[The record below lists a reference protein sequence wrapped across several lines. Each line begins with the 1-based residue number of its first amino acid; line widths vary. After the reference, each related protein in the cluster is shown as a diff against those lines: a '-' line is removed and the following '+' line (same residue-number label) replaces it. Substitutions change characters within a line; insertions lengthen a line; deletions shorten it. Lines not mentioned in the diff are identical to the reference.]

1 MQNLPI
7 GEVLKEYGYITQ
19 EQIDQAL
26 QFQKTQSGKKVRFG
40 TLLQEMGFVT
50 ETQVLEALGK
60 KLDLQMVNLEEYEVN
75 VDVVAKVP
83 KQLAEKY
90 NVIALSENDSRLQ
103 LAMSDP
109 LNFYAQEDI
118 RQIVDMPLEVLLS
131 ESPKIKKAIEY
142 YYAEISTKQAA
153 KKANISAED
162 IEVPQLTADDA
173 DDDVP
178 IIKLINSLLV
188 RGYSTNAS
196 DIHIEPFKDFTQVRM
211 RIDGQMV
218 SYLTLEKAL
227 HNSIVARIKIMSNL
241 NIAEKRIPQDGNF
254 HAVLEGIDIS
264 MRISVLPTTHG
275 EKIVMRYL
283 VSDTK
288 IDHAGHFG
296 MNEYSY
302 NMLMKMMSAPNGII
316 YITGPTGSGKTT
328 TLYMV
333 LQHLSQRPVNISTIE
348 DPVEKDLPNITQT
361 SVNVTAGM
369 TFAVGLRALL
379 RQDPDIIMIG
389 EIRDE
394 ETAEIAVQASI
405 TGHLVVSTLHTNSAA
420 GTITRML
427 NMGVEGYLLADSV
440 IGVIAQRLVRRLC
453 PNCKQP
459 HKPTE
464 YERKLLNL
472 DDLDET
478 MIFEAKGCPMCANT
492 GYKGRIGVYEM
503 MEINTEMKNA
513 IAKDASTAEIKHLA
527 VENGMETLAAGARRK
542 VLEGITS
549 VSELVGVSA
558 ED

>member
-1 MQNLPI
+1 MKNLPI

-26 QFQKTQSGKKVRFG
+26 QFQKTQTGKKVRFG
-40 TLLQEMGFVT
+40 TLLKEMGFVT

-90 NVIALSENDSRLQ
+90 NVIALSENDGKLQ

-131 ESPKIKKAIEY
+131 EEKRIKKAIEY

-153 KKANISAED
+153 EKANISAED

-211 RIDGQMV
+211 RIDGQMI

-264 MRISVLPTTHG
+264 MRISILPTTHG
-275 EKIVMRYL
+275 EKVVMRYL

-296 MNEYSY
+296 MNDYSY

-333 LQHLSQRPVNISTIE
+333 LQRLAERPVNISTIE

-389 EIRDE
+389 ETRDA
-394 ETAEIAVQASI
+394 ETAEISVRSAI
-405 TGHLVVSTLHTNSAA
+405 TGHLVV
-420 GTITRML
+420 GI
-427 NMGVEGYLLADSV
+427 V
-440 IGVIAQRLVRRLC
+440 AQRLVRKVC
-453 PNCKQP
+453 QFCK
-459 HKPTE
+459 
-464 YERKLLNL
+464 YEEPATAE
-472 DDLDET
+472 DIAIVGDGIP
-478 MIFEAKGCPMCANT
+478 MITRGKGCKVCNNT
-492 GYKGRIGVYEM
+492 GYKGRISIHEMVYIDKTLKRMIARSADSQEMLEYAKKTQGMRSLMDSAIDLVKEGVTTPE
-503 MEINTEMKNA
+503 EVMK
-513 IAKDASTAEIKHLA
+513 IAYYSD
-527 VENGMETLAAGARRK
+527 
-542 VLEGITS
+542 
-549 VSELVGVSA
+549 
-558 ED
+558 